1 MPHRDVTI
9 LIVEDN
15 YFQRTMLACLARST
29 GAAEV
34 LEAGDGL
41 QALEVLR
48 THTGLVD
55 LILCDLDMPN
65 MDGMEFIRHLVEV
78 ETSTALAI
86 TSAVDTSIL
95 SAVQTMCQAYGI
107 TPLGVLPKPV
117 TLERLKQLMQ
127 RINAPQQSR
136 STGAA
141 STPRF
146 STDEILTGIRDDQFV
161 PFYQPKI
168 ELATGRVVGAEALAR
183 WQHPEQGLIP
193 PHAFIDQLER
203 SNMIDMLTFRILT
216 EAVSACRRWRKDG
229 LDLSVSVNL
238 SLASLSDTTLAD
250 RIRKAVK
257 KEELEPR
264 HVILEIT
271 ETTAISSVASA
282 LENLAR
288 LRIHGF
294 GLSIDDFGTGYA
306 GMQQLGRVAFTELK
320 IDRGFV
326 SGMLEKRE
334 ALAIVESSIDVAS
347 RLRISCVAEG
357 VETHSQLTALKNA
370 GCGLAQGYL
379 IARPVAEREF
389 VALCCAPRSSGQRL
403 ANTSTTNAM

>member
-1 MPHRDVTI
+1 MPDRDITL

-15 YFQRTMLACLARST
+15 YFQRTMLACLARSA

-48 THTGLVD
+48 NHAGSVD

-65 MDGMEFIRHLVEV
+65 MDGMEFIRHLVEI
-78 ETSTALAI
+78 ESSTALAI
-86 TSAVDTSIL
+86 TSAVDTSIV

-107 TPLGVLPKPV
+107 TPLGVLAKPV

-127 RINAPQQSR
+127 RISAPRQNHSP
-136 STGAA
+136 GA
-141 STPRF
+141 TPSPEF
-146 STDEILTGIRDDQFV
+146 SMDEILTGIRDEQFE

-168 ELATGRVVGAEALAR
+168 ELASGRVVGAEALAR
-183 WQHPEQGLIP
+183 WRHPELGLIP

-203 SNMIDMLTFRILT
+203 SDMIDMLTFRILT
-216 EAVSACRRWRKDG
+216 QSASACRRWRDDG

-238 SLASLSDTTLAD
+238 SLASLSNTTLAD
-250 RIRKAVK
+250 RIRTAVRQGK
-257 KEELEPR
+257 LEPR
-264 HVILEIT
+264 HMILEIT
-271 ETTAISSVASA
+271 ETTAISSVAPA

-288 LRIHGF
+288 LRVHGF

-306 GMQQLGRVAFTELK
+306 GMQQLGCVAFTELK

-326 SGMLEKRE
+326 SDMLEKRE
-334 ALAIVESSIDVAS
+334 ALAIVESSIDVAR
-347 RLRISCVAEG
+347 RLGISCVAEG
-357 VETHSQLTALKNA
+357 VETRSQLTALKNA
-370 GCGLAQGYL
+370 GCGLAQGFL
-379 IARPVAEREF
+379 IARPVAEGEF
-389 VALCCAPRSSGQRL
+389 VALCAEAFG
-403 ANTSTTNAM
+403 